1 MAAKQEIQMRNK
13 WLQQMNLERKQRQ
26 QQDYKMLLAEKLQT
40 KEQRASMMQN
50 RRNQLVEYGQRANQ
64 AL

>member
-1 MAAKQEIQMRNK
+1 
-13 WLQQMNLERKQRQ
+13 MNLERKQRQ